1 MFAVVQLNS
10 GFMAV
15 GEYLLAYALV
25 ALSAAVLL
33 REELLRWWQLAVLAV
48 SAVVLLL
55 SYEALAHLGL
65 VLLAIT
71 VARIVGV
78 RGMGPAGPRGK
89 RAVLVVLAVPY
100 ACAAALAV
108 RSILHPRD
116 PVNAANAADLLT
128 PLRQDGQLVISTV
141 IAVLAVGVLLIR
153 GGSRGNVLAV
163 VLAVA
168 STVLL
173 LPAVWAAPAL
183 HYLARTLAGLAL
195 FGLLCGAV
203 LVQVVTARRSPD
215 GPSSS
220 HPARLAWIAP
230 FALVCAQ
237 VVPFTVHTDGFA
249 DWTAEFEQVVVSGSG
264 TIPVAGSGLDPR
276 ATARYGRAW
285 TNPVVSTLLQENRDQ
300 GVILSAPAA
309 GPASATTPE
318 IREEH
323 PALPVG
329 RAFRA
334 RARARARGHGDV
346 LPAGPATGR
355 SRRRRPA
362 APCR

>member
-89 RAVLVVLAVPY
+89 RAVLVVLAV
-100 ACAAALAV
+100 
-108 RSILHPRD
+108 
-116 PVNAANAADLLT
+116 
-128 PLRQDGQLVISTV
+128 
-141 IAVLAVGVLLIR
+141 
-153 GGSRGNVLAV
+153 
-163 VLAVA
+163 A

-237 VVPFTVHTDGFA
+237 VVPFTVHSDGFA

-309 GPASATTPE
+309 AAASATW
-318 IREEH
+318 
-323 PALPVG
+323 
-329 RAFRA
+329 
-334 RARARARGHGDV
+334 
-346 LPAGPATGR
+346 LPAPLPQPLPRFVKNT
-355 SRRRRPA
+355 PLF
-362 APCR
+362 P